1 MKILLIEDDALIAS
15 ILKKSLNL
23 KLWLLELATDGEI
36 GLKLALRGTYDL
48 IILDLSLPKKSG
60 QDVIKEIRKR
70 DLKIPIIIL
79 SVKSEIRDK
88 KKLFS
93 LGADDYLTKPFI
105 CDELIMRIEALLR
118 RPQKIKNKD
127 FRLGPIFFK
136 NQKNIFYY
144 NKKELYLTKKEHN
157 LLLFMLKRKNEIV
170 SKGELLEHVW
180 SYKTNPNSNSIETHI
195 AILRKKLQQK
205 DGSSLIHTFPG
216 RGYRLSLKKISDA

>member
-1 MKILLIEDDALIAS
+1 MKILLIEDDILIVS
-15 ILKKSLNL
+15 ILKKSLNA
-23 KLWLLELATDGEI
+23 KLWLIEVAGDGET
-36 GLKLALRGTYDL
+36 GLKLALQGAYDL

-70 DLKIPIIIL
+70 NLKTPIIIL
-79 SVKSEIRDK
+79 SVKSEIKDK

-105 CDELIMRIEALLR
+105 CEELIMRIEALLR
-118 RPQKIKNKD
+118 RPQKIKEKNFKV
-127 FRLGPIFFK
+127 GPLFFQSK
-136 NQKNIFYY
+136 KNIFYY

-157 LLLFMLKRKNEIV
+157 LLLFLLKRKDEIV

-180 SYKTNPNSNSIETHI
+180 SYRTNPNSNSIETHI

-205 DGSSLIHTFPG
+205 DGTSLIHTFPG
-216 RGYRLSLKKISDA
+216 RGYKLGLKKISNV